1 MTSVL
6 PEIQRGPL
14 QAFYARERENAD
26 DICFVQPGPEGEVE
40 SLTWRDVGQQARRIA
55 SYLQAQELAPGSRV
69 ALMSSNCC
77 HWIIADLAIWMAGH
91 ISVPLYPILAADT
104 VRKVLEHS
112 EAEIMFVGKLQDWE
126 TIRAGIPEQVSLI
139 SLPLASTEIAEGT
152 TRWGDILREQL
163 PMPGE
168 PSQPLEALATI
179 IYTSGTTGMPKGVMH
194 SFANLAT
201 VGQLTGDLYDTREQ
215 DRMLSYL
222 PLAHVAERAAVEI
235 NQLYNGFRVY
245 FTHSLDTFADD
256 LRRARPTLFFAVPR
270 IWSKLQQRV
279 LEQVPEKKL
288 ERLLRLPIV
297 AGIIRRKLTGA
308 LGMDKL
314 RIAISGAAPLSTSL
328 MRWYSNLGIDILEG
342 YAMSENFAY
351 SHSTQSGQ
359 ARIGYVGNANP
370 HVICKLSAEG
380 EILVKSPTNM
390 LGYYKEP
397 ELSAQTIDSEG
408 YLHTGDKGEISAD
421 GHLKITGRIKDIFK
435 TSKGKYVAPAPIE
448 DKLQRHTALELV
460 CVTGANLPQPIA
472 LVTLAEDASHDHAT
486 LQRELESLL
495 AETNA
500 SLDKHENLS
509 QIIVFPTPWTVESNI
524 VTPTLKIKRPEVD
537 KAYMPRVPYWQSQP
551 QRVIFADH

>member
-6 PEIQRGPL
+6 PEIECGPL
-14 QAFYARERENAD
+14 QAFYEREERHAGD
-26 DICFVQPGPEGEVE
+26 VCFVQPGPDGQLE
-40 SLTWRDVGQQARRIA
+40 SLTWHDVGQQARRIA
-55 SYLQAQELAPGSRV
+55 SYLDSLNLEPGSRV

-77 HWIIADLAIWMAGH
+77 HWIIADIAIWMAGH
-91 ISVPLYPILAADT
+91 ISVPLYPILAEDT

-112 EAEIMFVGKLQDWE
+112 DAQVMFVGKLQDWD
-126 TIRAGIPEQVSLI
+126 TIRAGIPDQVALV
-139 SLPLASTEIAEGT
+139 SLPLAPPAIAAGT
-152 TRWGDILREQL
+152 VRWGDILREQL
-163 PMPGE
+163 PMPGT
-168 PSQPLEALATI
+168 PDQPLNALATI

-201 VGQLTGDLYDTREQ
+201 VGQLTGQLYDTREA

-245 FTHSLDTFADD
+245 FSHSLDTFADD

-279 LEQVPEKKL
+279 LEQMPEKKL

-297 AGIIRRKLTGA
+297 GGMVRRKLTGA

-314 RIAISGAAPLSTSL
+314 RIAVSGAAPLSTSL
-328 MRWYSNLGIDILEG
+328 MRWYSKLGIEILEG

-351 SHSTQSGQ
+351 SHSTQLGQ

-370 HVICKLSAEG
+370 HVICKLSPEG

-390 LGYYKEP
+390 LGYYREP
-397 ELSAQTIDSEG
+397 ELSAQAIDTDG
-408 YLHTGDKGEISAD
+408 YLHTGDKGEISRD
-421 GHLKITGRIKDIFK
+421 GRLKITGRIKDIFK

-448 DKLQRHTALELV
+448 DRLQRHTALELV

-472 LVTLAEDASHDHAT
+472 LATLAEGTRHDEQA
-486 LQRELESLL
+486 LQLELADLL
-495 AETNA
+495 EETNSA
-500 SLDKHENLS
+500 LDKHEHLS

-524 VTPTLKIKRPEVD
+524 VTPTLKIKRPEID
-537 KAYMPRVPYWQSQP
+537 KRYMPRVAEWQSSKD
-551 QRVIFADH
+551 RVIFAQH